1 MLTQHMIVG
10 LTWIRIR
17 NDNICAD
24 FASRFKANARYA
36 VSFCQDLINRCFGD
50 DLATLIN
57 NNASHCIRQFLDPSL
72 NIMHAKF
79 FFQMA
84 DQNVHR
90 GHVPRITAN
99 EQRVKRKR
107 HAKARIFYAFCSML
121 INRLIGA
128 QSDKARQFLDQVPQF
143 IQRPTPQ
150 PFKSKCVTL
159 FTVFQK
165 SLIACKIKGENPTD
179 LCIHILL

>member
-1 MLTQHMIVG
+1 
-10 LTWIRIR
+10 
-17 NDNICAD
+17 
-24 FASRFKANARYA
+24 
-36 VSFCQDLINRCFGD
+36 
-50 DLATLIN
+50 
-57 NNASHCIRQFLDPSL
+57 
-72 NIMHAKF
+72 MHAKF
-79 FFQMA
+79 FFQMT

-107 HAKARIFYAFCSML
+107 LSKTRIFYAFCSML
-121 INRLIGA
+121 INRLIRS
-128 QSDKARQFLDQVPQF
+128 QSDKARQFLDQVPKF

-165 SLIACKIKGENPTD
+165 SLIACKIRGENPSD
-179 LCIHILL
+179 LCIHICLRISNLEFGSILPTNFIIGIDRRNIHVGNKIAPTI